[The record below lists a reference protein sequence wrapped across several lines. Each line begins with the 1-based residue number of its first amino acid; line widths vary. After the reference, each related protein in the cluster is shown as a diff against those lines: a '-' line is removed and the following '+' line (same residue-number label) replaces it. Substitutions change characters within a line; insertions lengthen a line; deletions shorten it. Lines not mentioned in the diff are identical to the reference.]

1 MRNIVIKI
9 RLIRLIRRQNQL
21 AGLFQVDSNTQVSI
35 VEMEFFQRYNKA
47 LIKRVCHNCYTCN
60 MVRAAHGEPLA
71 RRSQIKQNLYKN

>member
-21 AGLFQVDSNTQVSI
+21 AGLFQVDSNTQVSK

-47 LIKRVCHNCYTCN
+47 LINF
-60 MVRAAHGEPLA
+60 P
-71 RRSQIKQNLYKN
+71 SQIRGGLGALIFPIVDDRLR

>member
-21 AGLFQVDSNTQVSI
+21 AGLFQVDSNTQVSK

-47 LIKRVCHNCYTCN
+47 LINSPSKIRGGQGTLIFPIVDD
-60 MVRAAHGEPLA
+60 RL
-71 RRSQIKQNLYKN
+71 R